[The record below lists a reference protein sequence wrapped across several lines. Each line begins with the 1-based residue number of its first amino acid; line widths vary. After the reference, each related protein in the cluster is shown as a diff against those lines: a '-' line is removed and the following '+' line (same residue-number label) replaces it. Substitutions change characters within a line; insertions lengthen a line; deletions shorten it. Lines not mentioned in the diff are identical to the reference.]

1 MNIFFY
7 VANLST
13 LVNRCQCSQ
22 NWIIFDN
29 FSKTSSL
36 NFFIYCFACEGFR
49 TSFKDLIRTS
59 STWRRPTLMSQSSE
73 VTVVWEER
81 DILARSKVRCVQCE
95 LDTTRLFLTN
105 VPEISCFTP
114 WRKCFGNFGGN
125 VTLTFGGKTS
135 QKQRTAF
142 QNSSIVC
149 SLVSVH
155 TFILS
160 PVRRFYKVLDVVST
174 GLMCSVNV

>member
-1 MNIFFY
+1 MNVILLTI
-7 VANLST
+7 NDQPHPRPRTWST
-13 LVNRCQCSQ
+13 IRAKQWTFSSTWPTSAPSSTGVNVLKTES
-22 NWIIFDN
+22 FLTT

-142 QNSSIVC
+142 QNSSIV
-149 SLVSVH
+149 
-155 TFILS
+155 
-160 PVRRFYKVLDVVST
+160 
-174 GLMCSVNV
+174 